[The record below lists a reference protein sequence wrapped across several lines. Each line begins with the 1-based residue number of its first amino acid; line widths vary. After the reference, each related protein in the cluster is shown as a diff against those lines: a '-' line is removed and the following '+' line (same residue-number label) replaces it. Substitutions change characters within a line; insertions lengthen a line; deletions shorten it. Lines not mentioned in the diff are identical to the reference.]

1 MNHTHKAV
9 TNETPNGK
17 KKIYKRPMARP
28 QDFVFPLMPLKFVTD
43 VSCPSTNFYNK
54 HWPGVRAP

>member
-17 KKIYKRPMARP
+17 KKSINDQWQDPK
-28 QDFVFPLMPLKFVTD
+28 QDFFLLMPLKFVTD
-43 VSCPSTNFYNK
+43 VSCPSANFYNK
-54 HWPGVRAP
+54 HWPGVRGP